1 VWQAAMD
8 LAQSVF
14 ELTAGFPKE
23 QKFVLA
29 APMQPS
35 ALSIPS
41 HIAQGHGRKSTG
53 AFIDHLAIA
62 AGSLREL
69 ETQIE
74 LARRLDL
81 LRIADAPAL
90 SEQMDKVGRMLSRL
104 TTSLK
109 AK

>member
-1 VWQAAMD
+1 MD

-29 APMQPS
+29 AQMQRS

-41 HIAQGHGRKSTG
+41 NIAEGHGRKSTG
-53 AFIDHLAIA
+53 AFINHLSIA

-74 LARRLDL
+74 SARRLEL
-81 LRIADAPAL
+81 LQVADTPAL
-90 SEQMDKVGRMLSRL
+90 SEQVDKVGRMLSRL